1 VSRLPAA
8 FLHQATHCEDLGSP
22 FMARLLRLLAENW
35 LLDTILAHQ
44 LESWDG
50 DIGPKGASLPLRL
63 AGGLHAL
70 VLE

>member
-1 VSRLPAA
+1 
-8 FLHQATHCEDLGSP
+8 
-22 FMARLLRLLAENW
+22 MAQLLRLLAENW
-35 LLDTILAHQ
+35 PLDTILAHQ